1 MRMNFWRICR
11 KRTKRQNNKG
21 AKLKLNRETKRDRI
35 KYLEALVVAQEYDLR
50 MLFEHNVRLLKEFK
64 SVIDDERVK
73 LALPE
78 RMAELNT
85 LVDKMLGRSE
95 PQIEEEKLT

>member
-1 MRMNFWRICR
+1 M
-11 KRTKRQNNKG
+11 
-21 AKLKLNRETKRDRI
+21 KLNRETKRDRI

-95 PQIEEEKLT
+95 PQIEKELEL